1 MTLDV
6 FERLTSEEITFQT
19 NIAVAA
25 VQHERIYQS
34 VDDEIIFS
42 LGGPQK
48 ISAIVEMN
56 FDARILVW
64 MIGMILRAQSIDRGI
79 DFDGVNMFGAPLQS
93 AADVIA

>member
-1 MTLDV
+1 MPLDV
-6 FERLTSEEITFQT
+6 FDRLTSEEITFQT

-42 LGGPQK
+42 LGRPQK
-48 ISAIVEMN
+48 ISAIVKMN

-64 MIGMILRAQSIDRGI
+64 MIGMILGAQPIDRGI
-79 DFDGVNMFGAPLQS
+79 DLDGVNVLGAPLQS

>member
-1 MTLDV
+1 MALDV

-42 LGGPQK
+42 LGRPQK

-64 MIGMILRAQSIDRGI
+64 MIGMILRAQSIDSGI
-79 DFDGVNMFGAPLQS
+79 EFDGGNMVVGRLQRRD
-93 AADVIA
+93 DVLS

>member
-34 VDDEIIFS
+34 VNDQIVMS
-42 LGGPQK
+42 LRRTQK
-48 ISAIVEMN
+48 ISAIVKMN
-56 FDARILVW
+56 FDAWILVW
-64 MIGMILRAQSIDRGI
+64 MIGMRLGAESIDRGI
-79 DFDGVNMFGAPLQS
+79 DLHGINVSGAPLQRT
-93 AADVIA
+93 ADVIA